1 MCAEGRTIWLNPP
14 IKTESI
20 VKHGIHGIADC
31 LPEILFL
38 QEREGFIW
46 GEHS

>member
-1 MCAEGRTIWLNPP
+1 MCAEDLTILLNPP

-20 VKHGIHGIADC
+20 VKHGIHGIDDN

-38 QEREGFIW
+38 QERGT
-46 GEHS
+46 HS